1 MPNQTVKKKQT
12 GMEGLPDLTKLV
24 QVLLVNKRTKQ
35 SEDGRKSTVLD
46 PAKRGHQLNPQGILR
61 IGSFRESM
69 RSIEERGHDY
79 T

>member
-1 MPNQTVKKKQT
+1 
-12 GMEGLPDLTKLV
+12 MEGLPDITKLV

-46 PAKRGHQLNPQGILR
+46 PAKRCDHVINPSGILR
-61 IGSFRESM
+61 IGTYRENL
-69 RSIEERGHDY
+69 RSIDERGHDY